1 MPSRARNLSVNVRAT
16 RRTRCGRPRRWPAVA
31 RLFLCGFVLLT
42 TTAAAFAQAD
52 PRGASSF
59 WSAPWARAAQPAPQI
74 PHPAVARI
82 IVPER
87 DGTSLGSGT
96 LVDVTGD
103 YGLVIT
109 NWHVVSDGSGVI
121 TVVFPDGFRTAAQLI
136 KVDRTWDL
144 AALAVW
150 KPHATPVPLAS
161 TPPRPGEPLTIAG
174 YGSGDYRAAA
184 GRCTQYV
191 APDSNQPFEM
201 VELDTAARQGDSGG
215 PIFNSRGE
223 LAGVLFGAG
232 HGTTSGS
239 YCGRVRGFLE
249 SVLPSGDTVADNTS
263 IAQRDSQRP
272 TQLNA
277 MLPRVETTFAGPR
290 TSRPR
295 ASLDNSYQHGPNT
308 NQDSIASTGPSPNDS
323 RPNQGTAQES
333 GAAGSPAGTS
343 PLGQT
348 KTFLAVVCGAAF
360 ALHLL
365 KLLSPKAKPDA
376 EATDDTGEKTESA
389 KSARRKTK

>member
-1 MPSRARNLSVNVRAT
+1 MPSRARNLSVNVRAA
-16 RRTRCGRPRRWPAVA
+16 RRTRCGRPPRWPAVV

-42 TTAAAFAQAD
+42 TAAAAFAQAD
-52 PRGASSF
+52 SRRASNF
-59 WSAPWARAAQPAPQI
+59 WTAPWARAAQPAPQI
-74 PHPAVARI
+74 PHPAVVRI

-87 DGTSLGSGT
+87 NGTSLGSGT

-109 NWHVVSDGSGVI
+109 NWHVVSEGSGVM

-249 SVLPSGDTVADNTS
+249 SVLPSGDMADDNTS
-263 IAQRDSQRP
+263 IAERDSQGP

-277 MLPRVETTFAGPR
+277 MLPRDKTTIDI
-290 TSRPR
+290 PR
-295 ASLDNSYQHGPNT
+295 ALRPTASIGNSLQNGRNT
-308 NQDSIASTGPSPNDS
+308 NASSMVREAHSPNDS
-323 RPNQGTAQES
+323 RPNQGAAQES
-333 GAAGSPAGTS
+333 GAASSPAGTS
-343 PLGQT
+343 PLGQI

-360 ALHLL
+360 ALHVL
-365 KLLSPKAKPDA
+365 KLFSPKAKPDA
-376 EATDDTGEKTESA
+376 EATDDAGERTEPTKTG
-389 KSARRKTK
+389 RGKTK